1 MRYEGPALG
10 SLKGCGQTLALN
22 RRAVRFASDQDLP
35 AGLDVWLKI
44 SWPAQLPNG
53 NSHLQRFG
61 AVGLKNAEF
70 GTSRNLRKLGGAH
83 MRTNLYT
90 KTILTLIALLLAVI
104 ALKPI
109 TQPQAVM
116 AQGNFAGIQFSYS
129 GGNHAFFNAN
139 TGDVWE
145 YGDHGT
151 FRNHYKIRELG
162 KDHVR

>member
-1 MRYEGPALG
+1 
-10 SLKGCGQTLALN
+10 
-22 RRAVRFASDQDLP
+22 
-35 AGLDVWLKI
+35 
-44 SWPAQLPNG
+44 
-53 NSHLQRFG
+53 
-61 AVGLKNAEF
+61 
-70 GTSRNLRKLGGAH
+70 

-145 YGDHGT
+145 YGDHGN
-151 FRNHYKIRELG
+151 FRTHYKVRELG
-162 KDHVR
+162 KNHGR